1 MNPIRILAIIAL
13 ALTIAACGTADR
25 QIEPIS
31 IGPQFNDLKRSPC
44 ACIDITDIHVRS

>member
-1 MNPIRILAIIAL
+1 MKPIRIVAVLAL
-13 ALTIAACGTADR
+13 ALTLAACSTADR

-44 ACIDITDIHVRS
+44 ACIDITDIDVRS